1 MVKMHTSRRRRLR
14 ESIRCKRPQFCR
26 VTTGLWDNLEGLR
39 WVNKNIKYFG
49 GDLTKITLAG
59 ESSGSLSVGLLSI
72 SPLAKGLYK
81 RQIMESGAPTFWNAE
96 TMKSTNIDFAQ
107 QLAKMVNC
115 ANDSFTIQNNP
126 KPVVDCLKKV
136 DAMVLSRADS
146 HIFNTSTFDF
156 FPTYGDDIVPEN
168 PRIAVSRKNFH
179 CTDLLI
185 GNNKDGG
192 SFLITTGNPQLFGF
206 FGEKD
211 PQINKTTGANI
222 IRGMNQG
229 FPNLEG
235 LIKYYLPDDLEEN
248 DYDYIRKQTY
258 TACGDPLFV
267 CTDIYY
273 SEKCAEEGNNVYF
286 YVWRHRPSTTV
297 WAPWM
302 GVAHYTEVQFV
313 FGQPL
318 QNPDRY
324 EASEIQLSVEMIK
337 IWSNFVKTGK
347 PGIPWPKYSQK
358 PHVKYIGPGVGLEM
372 DDTGFHRDN
381 CNYLRPYFGFQST

>member
-1 MVKMHTSRRRRLR
+1 
-14 ESIRCKRPQFCR
+14 
-26 VTTGLWDNLEGLR
+26 
-39 WVNKNIKYFG
+39 
-49 GDLTKITLAG
+49 
-59 ESSGSLSVGLLSI
+59 
-72 SPLAKGLYK
+72 
-81 RQIMESGAPTFWNAE
+81 MESGAPTFWNAE
-96 TMKSTNIDFAQ
+96 TMKSTNIAFAQ

-126 KPVVDCLKKV
+126 KPVVNCLKKV
-136 DAMVLSRADS
+136 DSMVLSRADS

-156 FPTYGDDIVPEN
+156 FPTYGDEIVPAN

-222 IRGMNQG
+222 IR
-229 FPNLEG
+229 
-235 LIKYYLPDDLEEN
+235 EED

-318 QNPDRY
+318 QNPSRY
-324 EASEIQLSVEMIK
+324 EASEVQLSVEMIK
-337 IWSNFVKTGK
+337 IWSNFVKTG
-347 PGIPWPKYSQK
+347 
-358 PHVKYIGPGVGLEM
+358 
-372 DDTGFHRDN
+372 
-381 CNYLRPYFGFQST
+381 